1 MLKNLPFHLSELVLI
16 CILTARV
23 HDSSSCR
30 RRLGWDPK
38 EPLLMIEKE
47 ECLLMQIL

>member
-23 HDSSSCR
+23 HDSSSF